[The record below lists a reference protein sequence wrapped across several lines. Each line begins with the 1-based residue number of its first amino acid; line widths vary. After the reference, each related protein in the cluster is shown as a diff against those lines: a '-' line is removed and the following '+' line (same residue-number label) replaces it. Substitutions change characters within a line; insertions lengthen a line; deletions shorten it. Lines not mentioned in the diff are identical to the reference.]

1 MIAEFF
7 LSMSLEVPS
16 ANDDTD
22 SLWSDVSVPSDIAI
36 SADDA
41 KTQLDSA
48 IAQMAERRYIIG
60 EYFG

>member
-1 MIAEFF
+1 
-7 LSMSLEVPS
+7 MSLEVPS